1 MGGSYFIHDGRT
13 ATVSP
18 TLSEESEQLIDSI
31 GAANDPPKTAIPI
44 DEGRRLLK
52 ELILSNVEAEIVGSQ
67 RDLLISG
74 PDGPIPIRLYRPPTE
89 GPQPIFVYFHGGG
102 WVRGD
107 LDTHDPL
114 CSHLAEAT
122 DTLVISV
129 DYRQPPEE
137 PFPAAVVDAHSAVQ
151 WAAEHGQSIG
161 GNPERLIVGGD
172 SAGGNLTAAVTLLAR
187 ELDDQPIDFQVLLYP
202 SVNDPRRRWFDS
214 YDEHDGYGDSM
225 VGFEWAIQQYADG
238 DPDRFNP
245 LLFPLRAE
253 HYSDLPPAV
262 VLTCEFDI
270 LRDEG
275 QAYADALET
284 ARVEVDRLFYDDVFH
299 PFLCF
304 PGLDRSQEAYRDVA
318 AVIDERLAR

>member
-1 MGGSYFIHDGRT
+1 M
-13 ATVSP
+13 
-18 TLSEESEQLIDSI
+18 DSI
-31 GAANDPPKTAIPI
+31 GDATDPPKTAIPI

-52 ELILSNVEAEIVGSQ
+52 ELILRNVDVEVVGSQ

-74 PDGPIPIRLYRPPTE
+74 PEGPLPVRLYRPPTD
-89 GPQPIFVYFHGGG
+89 GPLPIFVYFHGGG

-114 CSHLAEAT
+114 CSHLATAT
-122 DTLVISV
+122 NTLVISV

-137 PFPAAVVDAHSAVQ
+137 PFPAAVVDAHAAVQ
-151 WAAEHGQSIG
+151 WAAEHGASVG
-161 GNPERLIVGGD
+161 GDPEQLIVGGD
-172 SAGGNLTAAVTLLAR
+172 SAGGNLTAAATLLAR
-187 ELDDQPIDFQVLLYP
+187 EREAQVTDYQVLLYP
-202 SVNDPRRRWFDS
+202 SVNDPRRLWFGS

-238 DPDRFNP
+238 DSDRLNP

-253 HYSDLPPAV
+253 DHSDLPPAV

-275 QAYADALET
+275 EAYAGKLEE
-284 ARVEVDRLFYDDVFH
+284 AGVEVDRLFYDDVFH

-304 PGLDRSQEAYRDVA
+304 PGLERSQEAYRDVA
-318 AVIDERLAR
+318 DLIDEKLVR